1 MEGHTI
7 LVKQDF
13 KSLINNSIKIHFND
27 DYILPAEVISISEG
41 MTYAESIRTPFSVI
55 FRTDQKGQYFEQGT
69 YPIIHPEKG
78 NIPVFLVP
86 LGPDDKGMKYEA
98 VFN

>member
-1 MEGHTI
+1 MEDQTI

-13 KSLINNSIKIHFND
+13 ESLIDNTLKIHFND
-27 DYILPAEVISISEG
+27 DYILQAEVISVFDG
-41 MTYAESIRTPFSVI
+41 MIYAESIRTPFSII
-55 FRTDQKGQYFEQGT
+55 FRTDQKNQYFEQGT

-78 NIPVFLVP
+78 EIPVFLVP
-86 LGPDDKGMKYEA
+86 IGPDEFGMRYEA

>member
-1 MEGHTI
+1 MEEQII

-13 KSLINNSIKIHFND
+13 ESLIDNSLKIHFND
-27 DYILPAEVISISEG
+27 DYILQAVIIAVLEG
-41 MTYAESIRTPFSVI
+41 MVYSESIRTPFSVVL
-55 FRTDQKGQYFEQGT
+55 RTDQKNQYFEQGT

>member
-1 MEGHTI
+1 MEDQTI

-13 KSLINNSIKIHFND
+13 ESLIDNSLKIHFND
-27 DYILPAEVISISEG
+27 DYILQAEVIAVSDG

-55 FRTDQKGQYFEQGT
+55 FRTDQKNQYFEQGT
-69 YPIIHPEKG
+69 YPVIHPKKG
-78 NIPVFLVP
+78 SIPIFLVP